1 MSLVEL
7 LAHPAARLL
16 TLALAHFLWQGL
28 AISVLLLLVVELLGI
43 RRTSARYACSLA
55 ALIAM
60 LACPLVT
67 LGWLG
72 LASTYSTIPALTAV
86 ELAAA
91 DDSVAPAATELP
103 PLAIADWLVRWQPL
117 ALAAWLAGVSLFGG
131 RLLAG
136 AVGLERLRRN
146 RQPLPLDLATLVE
159 RLGARLKMNAL
170 PLVFVSRQVSEAMAV
185 GLLRP
190 LVLIPAA
197 WVTELPLPMLEAVI
211 AHELAHLRRRDL
223 WINLLQRLAE
233 TLLFYHPAVWWLS
246 QRLRAE
252 RELCADE
259 LAVAATGRR
268 LEYAQALEQ
277 VAHRRQAE
285 VRPALAAYMRG
296 DANMRVLQRVRNVLG
311 LAGGERSRL
320 WPVGLAALAL
330 PAVMAVAAIDL
341 AAQEA
346 DKPKEG
352 DKPAARRDGDRP
364 DAPKEGERKVEIRFF
379 KKAEGAA
386 QDEPR
391 RDVDRPKDAPQD
403 GDRPREGAR
412 DSDRPREG
420 ARDSDRPREGARDS
434 DRPVVRDGERRVI
447 RRDGD
452 APKEGPRDGEPRR
465 EVFERKVIREGDRPE
480 GDARI
485 EELTALVRRLSQQV
499 ERLQDE
505 VNALRGG
512 KEPVRKEGIRQTIK
526 DPVKKEGIKEEEAIR
541 IRVKEGTSEKE
552 EVIRRLKEAAGDKE
566 EIKERAAELKEAA
579 SRPLKEAARDKEEV
593 KERAAEYKDAAVRNL
608 KEVAEKVRAEAERR
622 KTEILKERAVADKVA
637 AEARERELI
646 ERKKAAAAEAERK
659 AAEEKKEQPK

>member
-28 AISVLLLLVVELLGI
+28 VIAALLVAAVELLGI
-43 RRTSARYACSLA
+43 RRTTLRYACSLA
-55 ALIAM
+55 ALVAM

-72 LASTYSTIPALTAV
+72 LSSTQLSTTPNLSAADFAASDDSNAP
-86 ELAAA
+86 AAA
-91 DDSVAPAATELP
+91 DLTS
-103 PLAIADWLVRWQPL
+103 LAIADWLARWQPL

-136 AVGLERLRRN
+136 AIGLERLRRS

-159 RLGARLKMNAL
+159 RLGARLRMNAL

-285 VRPALAAYMRG
+285 VRPALAAFMRG

-311 LAGGERSRL
+311 LAGGERPSL

-330 PAVMAVAAIDL
+330 PGVLAAAAL
-341 AAQEA
+341 SLSAQEA
-346 DKPKEG
+346 DKPKEA
-352 DKPAARRDGDRP
+352 DKPAVQRDGDRP
-364 DAPKEGERKVEIRFF
+364 DAPKDGERKVEIRFF
-379 KKAEGAA
+379 KKADAAA
-386 QDEPR
+386 QDGPR
-391 RDVDRPKDAPQD
+391 RDGDRPKDGARD

-412 DSDRPREG
+412 DGDRPREG
-420 ARDSDRPREGARDS
+420 
-434 DRPVVRDGERRVI
+434 DRPVLRDGERKVI
-447 RRDGD
+447 RRDGE

-465 EVFERKVIREGDRPE
+465 EVFERKINLERPDG

-499 ERLQDE
+499 ERLQAE
-505 VNALRGG
+505 VNAIRGG
-512 KEPVRKEGIRQTIK
+512 KQPAKKEGAFGSEDPVTGKGAIS
-526 DPVKKEGIKEEEAIR
+526 DPVKPARKEDVKEAIKIPAIEGANLREYREEA
-541 IRVKEGTSEKE
+541 
-552 EVIRRLKEAAGDKE
+552 IRRLKEAAGDKE
-566 EIKERAAELKEAA
+566 VLKERAAELKEAA
-579 SRPLKEAARDKEEV
+579 VRRLKEAAV
-593 KERAAEYKDAAVRNL
+593 KEQDISAIAEKEAARA
-608 KEVAEKVRAEAERR
+608 KELATDIADKVRAEAERR
-622 KTEILKERAVADKVA
+622 RAELIKERAATDKEA
-637 AEARERELI
+637 AERDRELI
-646 ERKKAAAAEAERK
+646 ERKKAAAAEAEKK
-659 AAEEKKEQPK
+659 AAEEKKEKESPK